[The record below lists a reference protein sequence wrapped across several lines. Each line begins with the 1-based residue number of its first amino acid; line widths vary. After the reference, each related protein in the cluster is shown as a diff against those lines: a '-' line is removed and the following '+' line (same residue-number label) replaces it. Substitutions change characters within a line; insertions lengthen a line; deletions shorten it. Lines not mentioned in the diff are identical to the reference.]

1 MPLPW
6 EGAMI
11 ELLER
16 QKRLTANQWKLI
28 CTANIADLLDFFDF
42 FLIGYVTAALTKE
55 WSLPYWQG
63 GAILLASGLGAV
75 PGAFIWGWLGD
86 RIGRRTVFIWS
97 AVTISLATGIMVFT
111 PGPDAVIPGW
121 LFLVFFRVF
130 VGVGNAGIFTIDLPL
145 VQEFIPAY
153 KRGWVSALVTTLLP
167 AGGML
172 AGFVAASLLPI
183 IGWRYLFLVGLSP
196 LVLVFMIRYWVPES
210 PRWLIRMGRHEE
222 ARKSLAWALMID
234 PNEIALP
241 ATLPATEQTRWL
253 ELFKY
258 PRLVA
263 AGCLTGLTQTGGAS
277 LGLWGATL
285 LVIVLNTTPA
295 HAAFLMAF
303 VSLSGILGRFF
314 ITALIEPLGRRGA
327 GTLACGMAAL
337 LTVSAGYL
345 YDVFI
350 GGWSLFYMLLI
361 AGGFFSSAIYT
372 VVGPYM
378 SEIWP
383 TRLRSS
389 GMGMSYGIGN
399 LGGKVLGPAGLAV
412 IMGAGDIIKP
422 ATPNL
427 VMLGPA
433 FVYFA
438 CWYLLGIIG
447 FWVFGPETKGRT
459 FEEMDDAH
467 DRPVAAARPVAQSAG
482 N

>member
-1 MPLPW
+1 MP
-6 EGAMI
+6 
-11 ELLER
+11 
-16 QKRLTANQWKLI
+16 
-28 CTANIADLLDFFDF
+28 
-42 FLIGYVTAALTKE
+42 
-55 WSLPYWQG
+55 
-63 GAILLASGLGAV
+63 AS
-75 PGAFIWGWLGD
+75 
-86 RIGRRTVFIWS
+86 
-97 AVTISLATGIMVFT
+97 
-111 PGPDAVIPGW
+111 
-121 LFLVFFRVF
+121 
-130 VGVGNAGIFTIDLPL
+130 
-145 VQEFIPAY
+145 

-167 AGGML
+167 AGSLLGAL
-172 AGFVAASLLPI
+172 AGAYLAPI
-183 IGWRYLFLVGLSP
+183 MGWRGMFLLGLVP
-196 LVLVFMIRYWVPES
+196 IVLVLMVRYWVPES
-210 PRWLIRMGRHEE
+210 PRWLIRKGRHEE

-234 PNEIALP
+234 PGEIALP

-295 HAAFLMAF
+295 HAAFLM
-303 VSLSGILGRFF
+303 VWVGLTGILGRFF

-345 YDVFI
+345 YDVFV
-350 GGWSLFYMLLI
+350 GTWSLFYMLMI
-361 AGGFFSSAIYT
+361 AGTFFSSAIYT

-383 TRLRSS
+383 ARLRSS

-422 ATPNL
+422 AAPNL

-433 FVYFA
+433 LVYFA
-438 CWYLLGIIG
+438 SWYILGIVG
-447 FWVFGPETKGRT
+447 FWVFGPETQGRT
-459 FEEMDDAH
+459 FAEMDGALG
-467 DRPVAAARPVAQSAG
+467 RPAA
-482 N
+482 

>member
-1 MPLPW
+1 
-6 EGAMI
+6 MI
-11 ELLER
+11 ERLEQ
-16 QKRLTANQWKLI
+16 QKRLTSNQWKLI
-28 CTANIADLLDFFDF
+28 CTANVADLLDFFDF
-42 FLIGYVTAALTKE
+42 FLIGYITAALTKE
-55 WSLPYWQG
+55 WSLTYGHG

-86 RIGRRTVFIWS
+86 RIGRRTVFLWS

-111 PGPDAVIPGW
+111 PGPDWIIPGW

-167 AGGML
+167 GGGLL
-172 AGFVAASLLPI
+172 AGLVSAWLLPL

-210 PRWLIRMGRHEE
+210 PRWLMRMGRMEE

-234 PNEIALP
+234 PQEIALP
-241 ATLPATEQTRWL
+241 TTPPPTEETRWL

-258 PRLVA
+258 PKLVA

-295 HAAFLMAF
+295 NAAFMMVF
-303 VSLSGILGRFF
+303 TGVSGIAGRFF
-314 ITALIEPLGRRGA
+314 ITTLIEPLGRRGA
-327 GTLACGMAAL
+327 GTLCCGMTAVL
-337 LTVSAGYL
+337 MVLQGYL

-350 GGWSLFYMLLI
+350 GTWSLFYMLFI
-361 AGGFFSSAIYT
+361 AQTFFGSAIYT

-383 TRLRSS
+383 ARLRSS
-389 GMGMSYGIGN
+389 GMGMSYGTGN
-399 LGGKVLGPAGLAV
+399 LGGKVLGPLGLAL

-422 ATPNL
+422 AAPNL
-427 VMLGPA
+427 AMLGPA
-433 FVYFA
+433 FLYFA
-438 CWYLLGIIG
+438 SWLVLGIVG

-459 FEEMDDAH
+459 FEEMNTALDTPAT
-467 DRPVAAARPVAQSAG
+467 AAAGSGARAPAE
-482 N
+482 

>member
-1 MPLPW
+1 MF
-6 EGAMI
+6 ER
-11 ELLER
+11 LEA
-16 QKRLTANQWKLI
+16 QKKLTSNQWKLI
-28 CTANIADLLDFFDF
+28 CTANVADLLDFFDF

-55 WSLPYWQG
+55 WQLPYWQG

-111 PGPDAVIPGW
+111 PEPSALIPGW

-167 AGGML
+167 GGGML
-172 AGFVAASLLPI
+172 AGLVASWLLPL

-210 PRWLIRMGRHEE
+210 PRWLLRMGRMEE

-234 PNEIALP
+234 PREIALP
-241 ATLPATEQTRWL
+241 TTMPAGETTRWV
-253 ELFKY
+253 ELFNY
-258 PRLVA
+258 PRLLA
-263 AGCLTGLTQTGGAS
+263 AGCLTGMTQTGGAS

-285 LVIVLNTTPA
+285 LVIVLNTSPA
-295 HAAFLMAF
+295 HAAFLMVF
-303 VSLSGILGRFF
+303 VGLSGIVGRFF
-314 ITALIEPLGRRGA
+314 ITSLIEPLGRRGA

-345 YDVFI
+345 YDVYI
-350 GGWSLFYMLLI
+350 GTWSLFYVLFI
-361 AGGFFSSAIYT
+361 AGTFFSSAIYT

-383 TRLRSS
+383 ARLRSS
-389 GMGMSYGIGN
+389 GMGLCYGVGN
-399 LGGKVLGPAGLAV
+399 LGGKVLGPLGLAL

-422 ATPNL
+422 AAPNL

-433 FVYFA
+433 FIYFA
-438 CWYLLGIIG
+438 SWYILGIIG
-447 FWVFGPETKGRT
+447 FWAFGPETKGRT
-459 FEEMDDAH
+459 FEEMD
-467 DRPVAAARPVAQSAG
+467 RELGTPQAAASPARASAV
-482 N
+482 

>member
-1 MPLPW
+1 
-6 EGAMI
+6 MI

-16 QKRLTANQWKLI
+16 QKKLTTNQWKLI
-28 CTANIADLLDFFDF
+28 CTANVADLLDFFDF

-55 WSLPYWQG
+55 WSLAYWQG

-86 RIGRRTVFIWS
+86 RIGRRTVFILS
-97 AVTISLATGIMVFT
+97 AITISLATGIMVLT
-111 PGPDAVIPGW
+111 PGPDGFVPGW
-121 LFLVFFRVF
+121 LFLMFFRFF

-167 AGGML
+167 GGSML
-172 AGFVAASLLPI
+172 AGLVASQLLPV
-183 IGWRYLFLVGLSP
+183 IGWRGLFLVGLSP

-222 ARKSLAWALMID
+222 ARRSLAWALMID
-234 PNEIALP
+234 PREIALP
-241 ATLPATEQTRWL
+241 TTLPAIETTRWV

-295 HAAFLMAF
+295 HAAFLMVF
-303 VSLSGILGRFF
+303 VGVSAIIGRFF
-314 ITALIEPLGRRGA
+314 ITMLIEPLGRRGA
-327 GTLACGMAAL
+327 GTVACVMAAIL
-337 LTVSAGYL
+337 MVCAGYM

-350 GGWSLFYMLLI
+350 GTWSLFYMLYI
-361 AGGFFSSAIYT
+361 AQSFFSSAIYS

-378 SEIWP
+378 AEIWP
-383 TRLRSS
+383 ARLRSS
-389 GMGMSYGIGN
+389 GMGMSYGTGN
-399 LGGKVLGPAGLAV
+399 LGGKVLGPAGLAL

-422 ATPNL
+422 AAPNL

-438 CWYLLGIIG
+438 SWYILGVVG

-459 FEEMDDAH
+459 FEEIDTTLAQ
-467 DRPVAAARPVAQSAG
+467 PAAALQRAPAT
-482 N
+482 